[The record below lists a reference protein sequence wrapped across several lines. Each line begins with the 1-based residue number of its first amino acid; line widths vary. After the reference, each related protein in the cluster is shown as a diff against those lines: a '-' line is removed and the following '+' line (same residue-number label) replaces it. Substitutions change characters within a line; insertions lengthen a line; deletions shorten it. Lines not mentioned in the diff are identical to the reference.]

1 MSPEDE
7 KNSAKNSTLFGL
19 KFGVNPD
26 GKAVACVAGKL

>member
-19 KFGVNPD
+19 KFACYAGDGFAVGVYP
-26 GKAVACVAGKL
+26 KL